1 MQEEIQQDIEMVGVL
16 LDQAIAFVVA
26 YGFQIFGALVVLFVG
41 LKLANWAAR
50 KTVALGA
57 RREFDPTVT
66 KFTGNVVRIALI
78 AIVVIITL
86 SNFGITIAPLIALAG
101 AAAFGGTLA
110 MQGPLSNYGAGLSI
124 ILSRPFTVGNT
135 IEVQGTFGV
144 VDDITLAH
152 TVLTGE
158 DGERI
163 TVPNKEIVGQVIV
176 NSHGHRVV
184 ETKIFIGA
192 GQDVDAAVAA
202 IRGVLSA
209 HFGDDGAPP
218 PQVGIDSFTYGGLI
232 VGARYWVPSLQYFQ
246 SRYAV
251 NHNLFEALGAAGI
264 ELLPAAMP
272 AVLAPSLSDG
282 GGPA

>member
-1 MQEEIQQDIEMVGVL
+1 MQEEIQQEIETVGVL

-26 YGFQIFGALVVLFVG
+26 YGFQILGALVVLFVG

-50 KTVALGA
+50 KTVELGA
-57 RREFDPTVT
+57 NRELDPTIT
-66 KFTGNVVRIALI
+66 KFAGNVVRIALI

-110 MQGPLSNYGAGLSI
+110 LQGPLSNYGAGLSI

-135 IEVQGTFGV
+135 IEVHGTFGV
-144 VDDITLAH
+144 VQDISLAH
-152 TVLTGE
+152 TILIGE

-184 ETKIFIGA
+184 QTKIFIGA
-192 GQDVDAAVAA
+192 DQEADTAIEA
-202 IRGVLSA
+202 IRGVLA
-209 HFGDDGAPP
+209 DHCADQDAPRP
-218 PQVGIDSFTYGGLI
+218 RVGIDSFTYGGLI
-232 VGARYWVPSLQYFQ
+232 VGARYWVPSLKYFQ

-251 NHNLFEALGAAGI
+251 NHKLFKALEEAGI
-264 ELLPAAMP
+264 EQLSATVP
-272 AVLAPSLSDG
+272 AVLAPSLSDDS
-282 GGPA
+282 GPI

>member
-1 MQEEIQQDIEMVGVL
+1 MQEEMQQEIETLGVL
-16 LDQAIAFVVA
+16 LDQVVGFVVA
-26 YGFQIFGALVVLFVG
+26 YGFQIVGALVVLFVG
-41 LKLANWAAR
+41 LKLAGWAGR
-50 KTVALGA
+50 KTVELGA
-57 RREFDPTVT
+57 GRDFDPTVT
-66 KFTGNVVRIALI
+66 RFAGNVVRIALI

-110 MQGPLSNYGAGLSI
+110 LQGPLSNYGAGLSI
-124 ILSRPFTVGNT
+124 ILLRPFTVGNT
-135 IEVQGTFGV
+135 IEIRGTFGV
-144 VDDITLAH
+144 VDDISLAS

-192 GQDVDAAVAA
+192 DQDAD
-202 IRGVLSA
+202 
-209 HFGDDGAPP
+209 
-218 PQVGIDSFTYGGLI
+218 QVGIDGFSYGGLI
-232 VGARYWVPSLQYFQ
+232 VGARYWVPSLKYFQ

-251 NHNLFEALGAAGI
+251 NHELLKALEAAGVA
-264 ELLPAAMP
+264 LPPAAVP
-272 AVLAPSLSDG
+272 AVVAPPLSADG
-282 GGPA
+282 GPG